1 MTPETLHSLLG
12 AGIDA
17 NKPQGVAK
25 QVVRTGTLNGRKV
38 VQYSDGSTEY
48 AD

>member
-1 MTPETLHSLLG
+1 LFERPELKEFAPKAAAPAT
-12 AGIDA
+12 
-17 NKPQGVAK
+17 KPGKTVT
-25 QVVRTGTLNGRKV
+25 RTGTLNGRRV